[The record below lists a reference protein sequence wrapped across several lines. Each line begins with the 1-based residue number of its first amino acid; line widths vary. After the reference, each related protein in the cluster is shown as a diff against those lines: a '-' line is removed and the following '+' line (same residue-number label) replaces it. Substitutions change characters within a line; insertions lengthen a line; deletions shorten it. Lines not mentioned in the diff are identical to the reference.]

1 MDELSR
7 FYCQKVA
14 CAASGKRGGGN
25 LTVCMRYGKDQRLRR
40 LYCRTCHARF
50 SERKGTPLFQARLPA
65 AKVAAVLA
73 HIAEGCGVR
82 KTGRLVGVNR
92 ETVARYSGLAG
103 AHAQAVHQ
111 ELVAFSPTD
120 ARGAVRREMGL
131 RGQERKAL

>member
-1 MDELSR
+1 MDDLSR
-7 FYCQKVA
+7 FCCQTAA

-25 LTVCMRYGKDQRLRR
+25 LTVCMRYGKDKRLRL
-40 LYCRTCHARF
+40 LYCRSCHARF
-50 SERKGTPLFQARLPA
+50 SERKGTPLFQARLPE
-65 AKVAAVLA
+65 AKVEAVLA

-111 ELVAFSPTD
+111 ELVAFSPAD
-120 ARGAVRREMGL
+120 VRGAVRRKVGL
-131 RGQERKAL
+131 RQEERKAL